1 MREEN
6 RRRIDIVSE
15 PGFIAGLES
24 LDLDELRDRRE
35 ICSDLDIELSYY
47 RRLLH
52 GRMDLLA
59 FEMRRRAGEETES
72 IVDALPRIL
81 AEGAYAKGG
90 GPSQRAVPI
99 EAPELPAKGRRLV
112 DRALDDDYLM
122 RLPSLTDEE
131 LQQTQLFISEVEI
144 EVSQQRRR
152 VHSTLDL
159 IQAEVA
165 RRYGADFGSGE
176 PAPNA

>member
-1 MREEN
+1 MKEEN

-15 PGFIAGLES
+15 PGFTTGLES
-24 LDLDELRDRRE
+24 LDLDELRHRRGM
-35 ICSDLDIELSYY
+35 CSDLDIELSYY

-81 AEGAYAKGG
+81 AEGVYNKGR
-90 GPSQRAVPI
+90 PSQRAVPI
-99 EAPELPAKGRRLV
+99 EVPELPAKGRRLV

-131 LQQTQLFISEVEI
+131 LQQTQVFFSEVEVG
-144 EVSQQRRR
+144 VSQQRRR
-152 VHSTLDL
+152 VHSALDR
-159 IQAEVA
+159 IQAELA

-176 PAPNA
+176 AAPDA

>member
-1 MREEN
+1 VKEEN

-15 PGFIAGLES
+15 PGFTAGLDS
-24 LDLDELRDRRE
+24 LDLDELRERRDT
-35 ICSDLDIELSYY
+35 CSDLDIELSYY

-59 FEMRRRAGEETES
+59 FEMRRRAGDESES
-72 IVDALPRIL
+72 IIDALPRIL
-81 AEGAYAKGG
+81 SEGAYSKGG
-90 GPSQRAVPI
+90 PAQRAVPI
-99 EAPELPAKGRRLV
+99 EVPELPLTGRRLV
-112 DRALDDDYLM
+112 DRALDDDYLL

-131 LQQTQLFISEVEI
+131 LQQAQVFVSEVEV

-152 VHSTLDL
+152 VHSALDH

-165 RRYGADFGSGE
+165 SRYGADAGAGE
-176 PAPNA
+176 ASRDA